1 VRFSKRNNISAVY
14 LMFTKDTEVTAVSTF
29 KGRPEERELSFD
41 YGDLIKII
49 SLVPKVSLR

>member
-1 VRFSKRNNISAVY
+1 
-14 LMFTKDTEVTAVSTF
+14 MFTKDTEVTAVSTF

-49 SLVPKVSLR
+49 SLVPKVGLCLDSIVSFDIV